1 MDVKAELAK
10 TNKSKI
16 QIAIEVGVTPQTIRY
31 WELGLTEPNEEN
43 LDKLKVC
50 LGVDPE

>member
-1 MDVKAELAK
+1 MDIKAALK
-10 TNKSKI
+10 NTDKSKV

-43 LDKLKVC
+43 EKKLKKA
-50 LGVDPE
+50 LGVDRG